1 MAATGTAAPAH
12 ANAPQAPAAPAPA
25 PFRVGTQNT
34 TNLDGYTQTVTL
46 GASTQQLPVYN
57 PTVNAFLRGIYILA
71 QNTVTGQS
79 TNNVAFTGDG
89 PFNVYQTISFNDTQG
104 KPIILVDGYRL
115 MLINKFGGYHFL
127 GDPRA
132 SSAYTTTTGTVSTA
146 GSFSFILYVPLEIVS
161 RDALGAVVNKNQA
174 SPLQLVLTVNTAAAV
189 FSTAASTSSSFQTRI
204 VEDGWWQPKAAD
216 ATGQPLSQS
225 PPAPNTIAY
234 WLQSTFSA
242 LNGSTQIQLP
252 TGLGYPIRNIFFI
265 GYDTSNST
273 RATFDSTDC
282 PDPLELLYK
291 GTILYNVPKVFWKDR
306 MSRMFGTFASAV
318 TSSVLAGT
326 PDTANGL
333 ENGVFVLP
341 FNQDFGLKPGD
352 ELRNGYLVTQ
362 QGDQF
367 QFVGTFNASSTLYEL
382 VNYVAP
388 GNGNPAALRAQR

>member
-1 MAATGTAAPAH
+1 MAATATPGHAP
-12 ANAPQAPAAPAPA
+12 APQAAQAPAPA

-71 QNTVTGQS
+71 QNTVAGQS
-79 TNNVAFTGDG
+79 TNSVAFNGDG

-132 SSAYTTTTGTVSTA
+132 SSAYTTTTGTVATA

-189 FSTAASTSSSFQTRI
+189 FSQVASTSSSFQTRI

-273 RATFDSTDC
+273 RATFDTTDC

-306 MSRMFGTFASAV
+306 MSRMYGTFNSAV
-318 TSSVLAGT
+318 TSSVLAGVA
-326 PDTANGL
+326 DSANGL
-333 ENGVFVLP
+333 ENGVFVMP